1 MDSSRREFDYFGSD
15 WRGYIIELPELN
27 DVRHHTPLSLTRS
40 SIVIEQDAADECV
53 EDVETL
59 GLDKYLSGF
68 EVI

>member
-1 MDSSRREFDYFGSD
+1 MDSNRREFDWFGSD

-40 SIVIEQDAADECV
+40 SIVIEPDAADDCV

>member
-1 MDSSRREFDYFGSD
+1 MDSNRRELDWFGSD

-27 DVRHHTPLSLTRS
+27 NVRHHTPLSLTRS
-40 SIVIEQDAADECV
+40 NIVIEQDAADDCV

-59 GLDKYLSGF
+59 GLDKYLSGY

>member
-1 MDSSRREFDYFGSD
+1 MDSNRREFDWFGLD

-27 DVRHHTPLSLTRS
+27 NVRHHTPLSLTKS
-40 SIVIEQDAADECV
+40 SVVIEQDAADDCV

-59 GLDKYLSGF
+59 GLDKYLSRF

>member
-1 MDSSRREFDYFGSD
+1 MDSNWRELD
-15 WRGYIIELPELN
+15 WRGLDWHEYIIELPELN
-27 DVRHHTPLSLTRS
+27 NVRHHIPVSLTMS